1 MPVRFSSPSL
11 GEGSRPQ
18 LKAHQWQIDL
28 SYRYLPADQWYV
40 GSNVQESSAPFWK
53 PLFLNLYSLDISV
66 DYGVTDRLS
75 LTLALPFSHGTHS
88 RFYGQD
94 GKRHKVS
101 AAGLGDV
108 SFGGTVWL
116 WNPAKHPHSNISL
129 GLGVKTPSGD
139 NTATDQVFL
148 ANGSVIQP
156 PVDQSIQ
163 LGDGGW
169 GIIFQ
174 AQAFWPLFRRAAG
187 YAYGWY
193 LMTPKEKTTVPSP
206 IPGVP
211 LSVPDVYSTRLGMAY
226 ALWPARGLSASMG
239 IRIDAIPIRDLAGG
253 NDGFRRPGYSL
264 YLDPGVS
271 FVHGRSTF
279 TMNIPVRVYQDF
291 KRSIVDVQKNSPG
304 GGDLARY
311 LILAVYSVRF

>member
-1 MPVRFSSPSL
+1 MPVRFNSPSL

-40 GSNVQESSAPFWK
+40 GSDVQESSAPFGK
-53 PLFLNLYSLDISV
+53 PLFLNINSLNISV
-66 DYGVTDRLS
+66 DYGVTDRFS
-75 LTLALPFSHGTHS
+75 VTFALPFSHGTHS
-88 RFYGQD
+88 RFYAD
-94 GKRHKVS
+94 KKRHEVS
-101 AAGLGDV
+101 AAGLGDM

-116 WNPAKHPHSNISL
+116 WNPAKHLNSNISL
-129 GLGVKTPSGD
+129 GLGVKTASGD
-139 NTATDQVFL
+139 NAVTDNFFL
-148 ANGSVIQP
+148 GNGSAIQF
-156 PVDQSIQ
+156 PVDQAIQ

-174 AQAFWPLFRRAAG
+174 TQAYRKLFERASG
-187 YAYGWY
+187 YVYAWY
-193 LMTPKEKTTVPSP
+193 LMTPKEKTNVPSP
-206 IPGVP
+206 IGGVP

-226 ALWPARGLSASMG
+226 ALWPARGLSASIG
-239 IRIDAIPIRDLAGG
+239 IRIDGIPIRDLAGG

-279 TMNIPVRVYQDF
+279 TMNIPVLVHQDF
-291 KRSIVDVQKNSPG
+291 KRSIVDVQLNKAG

-311 LILAVYSVRF
+311 LMLAEYSVRF